1 MGDFGAKIGRENTEK
16 WGENASNF
24 RNLARKCPPLAGGDA
39 LRASPGE
46 KGAKS
51 RSERGGPGAEE
62 RGGNRDA
69 GRAGRCKSMSRR
81 NPSAC
86 FSVSRNLALRGCSAG
101 APAGGASYRF
111 RPIPRDDGFLRRR
124 SNCSRRRLACMVGG
138 AGRAGGARLRKK
150 RARLRK
156 NGRFLCLSLGGIGVF
171 FGAGLALCRPPRRA
185 FLGAPRGS
193 SGALAP
199 PRPRR
204 QLVSPLCSPCA
215 AGCLKPT
222 PYPPSLARRR
232 EPIFAYLRLVRA
244 HGKRPA
250 AQTRAGTPSPS
261 PCFRS
266 RRGPLKG

>member
-1 MGDFGAKIGRENTEK
+1 MRAISVISHE
-16 WGENASNF
+16 
-24 RNLARKCPPLAGGDA
+24 KCPLRREGTPSGRDEGRNRGQRPDRRGD
-39 LRASPGE
+39 
-46 KGAKS
+46 
-51 RSERGGPGAEE
+51 PGAEE

-69 GRAGRCKSMSRR
+69 GRSGRWKPLLRR

-138 AGRAGGARLRKK
+138 AGRAEGARLRKK